1 MNENIKIGILEDN
14 AVFLDA
20 LGVILEGRGFR
31 NYESFLDLHV
41 FMTQFDDSYDILVMD
56 HQLGKGMTGLD
67 IIDRIYLKNKNIFI
81 ILLSASED
89 FEVLLQYT
97 NKGLERYIVKGRE
110 TMLSQIQQFLK
121 EGSDKMIAFRKRGK
135 EYGR

>member
-121 EGSDKMIAFRKRGK
+121 EGSDKMAAFRKRGK

>member
-121 EGSDKMIAFRKRGK
+121 EGSDKMTAFRKRGK
-135 EYGR
+135 EYG